1 MRPLLAIPLLLLATA
16 CGSSGAVDLGP
27 ASDPAG
33 NISSGTGTGSSSSG
47 TVSAPPATSAPAPAG
62 VPLEVWFERDGKL
75 WPAQRRASGKAVIH
89 DAVTA
94 LLAGPT
100 AAEAGQGI
108 TSEVPAGTQLLGI
121 SMRERIVTVD
131 LTSEFVTGGDA
142 ASERARLAQLVYT
155 VTQFAGIGGMRLR
168 VNGVQQAVF
177 PGDGLVIPPF
187 LTPQSMDFTSLVP
200 PIIVTSPL
208 PGQTVSPPFTIR
220 GVADV
225 FEAALNYRIL
235 DAAGREIGSGSSSA
249 SCGTGCVGGF
259 SFEVPD
265 LAVAQAQAGT
275 LVVFDSDPSGIP
287 SKTVSVRVPIRLSPL
302 FDVTAPLPRAA
313 VTSPVTVRF
322 ATAYTAQ
329 ILVRVMDARFH
340 ELGRRIVQPPISGSC
355 CTTRIAFSATGAT
368 QGYIVVSPLG
378 APGSAE
384 EIPVTLNGG

>member
-1 MRPLLAIPLLLLATA
+1 MRPLLAIPLLVLATA

-33 NISSGTGTGSSSSG
+33 TVSTGTTSSSSG

-155 VTQFAGIGGMRLR
+155 VTQFAGIGGMHLR

-235 DAAGREIGSGSSSA
+235 DAAGREIVSGSSSA

-302 FDVTAPLPRAA
+302 YDVTAPLPRAA

>member
-1 MRPLLAIPLLLLATA
+1 MSEKRRNWLILGVVVALMIG
-16 CGSSGAVDLGP
+16 CGVLMTQRSFRLGLDLRG
-27 ASDPAG
+27 G
-33 NISSGTGTGSSSSG
+33 
-47 TVSAPPATSAPAPAG
+47 
-62 VPLEVWFERDGKL
+62 LEVVL
-75 WPAQRRASGKAVIH
+75 
-89 DAVTA
+89 DA
-94 LLAGPT
+94 
-100 AAEAGQGI
+100 
-108 TSEVPAGTQLLGI
+108 
-121 SMRERIVTVD
+121 R
-131 LTSEFVTGGDA
+131 
-142 ASERARLAQLVYT
+142 
-155 VTQFAGIGGMRLR
+155 
-168 VNGVQQAVF
+168 
-177 PGDGLVIPPF
+177 
-187 LTPQSMDFTSLVP
+187 
-200 PIIVTSPL
+200 PL

-235 DAAGREIGSGSSSA
+235 DAAGREIVSGSSSA

-302 FDVTAPLPRAA
+302 YDVTAPLPRAA

-355 CTTRIAFSATGAT
+355 CTTRIPFSATGAT